1 MSAATAWIVEEYFR
15 SHPTKQQQQEPV
27 AQPIKGDTAQTGLE
41 EMEEM
46 MRMVKMMRMAK
57 EAGLL

>member
-15 SHPTKQQQQEPV
+15 SHPVQQEQD
-27 AQPIKGDTAQTGLE
+27 AAIDQPTKGDMAQAGLE

-46 MRMVKMMRMAK
+46 MRMVKLLKLAK
-57 EAGLL
+57 ANGLL